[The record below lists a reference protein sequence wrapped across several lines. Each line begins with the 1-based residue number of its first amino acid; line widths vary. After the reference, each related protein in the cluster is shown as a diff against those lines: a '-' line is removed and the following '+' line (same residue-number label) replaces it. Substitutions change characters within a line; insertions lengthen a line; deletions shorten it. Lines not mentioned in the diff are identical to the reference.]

1 MTVFIR
7 PLAAIE
13 EAAAF
18 VLDPIIPDD
27 LAADRSVQPLLLIFG
42 KLTFFNDAVKC
53 GVFGFFGAAAGKL
66 TVFTGFSAF
75 IASHAVASYFAG
87 TTEITSECFGPRRAP
102 DEYKATTLS
111 AM

>member
-18 VLDPIIPDD
+18 VLDPIIPED

-75 IASHAVASYFAG
+75 VASHLLKF
-87 TTEITSECFGPRRAP
+87 TCLHPRKLLLRDKLPA
-102 DEYKATTLS
+102 
-111 AM
+111 